1 MSDLR
6 YETWDA
12 SRINPVPW
20 NPRAA
25 LTPDDPQWHQIAQ
38 SLDAFGL
45 VVPLVVNRRTGNLLS
60 GHQRY
65 AVLTHNGETAIP
77 VTVVDVDAADEKT
90 LNLAMNAA
98 RGLWD
103 EEALSG
109 VLDHL
114 ADAGLAHLTG
124 FSSQELAQLTGA
136 LAAAF
141 TPDGPPITGPGGST
155 DMAIPTFDHNE
166 QTNHDIENT
175 TEMSHIVCPNCGT
188 EQPA

>member
-1 MSDLR
+1 MTDIS
-6 YETWDA
+6 YEVWDA
-12 SRINPVPW
+12 ETINPVAW
-20 NPRAA
+20 NPRVA

-38 SLDAFGL
+38 SIDAFGL

-65 AVLTHNGETAIP
+65 AVLTHAGETEIP
-77 VTVVDVDAADEKT
+77 VTVVDIDADDEKA

-103 EEALSG
+103 DEALSG
-109 VLDHL
+109 MLDYL

-124 FSSQELAQLTGA
+124 FSSQELAQITGA

-141 TPDGPPITGPGGST
+141 TPDGPPLAAPTGDTPMATPTLEPNDQADITS
-155 DMAIPTFDHNE
+155 DIPHV
-166 QTNHDIENT
+166 
-175 TEMSHIVCPNCGT
+175 VCPNCGT